1 MDELDKAIANLN
13 ERKSKKTIA
22 EYDRIYGELL
32 EITEKQNKLYSE
44 ISEYREITPEQ
55 QEKGFL

>member
-1 MDELDKAIANLN
+1 MAELDKAIANLN
-13 ERKSKKTIA
+13 NNKNKRTIA
-22 EYDRIYGELL
+22 EYDRIYAELL

-44 ISEYREITPEQ
+44 ISQYRTITPEQ

>member
-1 MDELDKAIANLN
+1 MDELDKAIENLN
-13 ERKSKKTIA
+13 ERKSKKNIA

-44 ISEYREITPEQ
+44 ISQYRTITPEQ